1 MHTLE
6 NLVYAVSASE
16 NWLIRVKYL
25 VSEKPAGRLERLE
38 GVKYMVMTDPIADM
52 LTRIRNALV
61 VKHAS
66 IDVPA
71 SNIKMAIAD
80 ILQEEDL

>member
-1 MHTLE
+1 MIRRESEWRKNHGELSNSVNRSSLLGPITDAASADDPMRTLE

-38 GVKYMVMTDPIADM
+38 GG
-52 LTRIRNALV
+52 
-61 VKHAS
+61 
-66 IDVPA
+66 
-71 SNIKMAIAD
+71 
-80 ILQEEDL
+80 

>member
-1 MHTLE
+1 
-6 NLVYAVSASE
+6 
-16 NWLIRVKYL
+16 
-25 VSEKPAGRLERLE
+25 
-38 GVKYMVMTDPIADM
+38 MVMTDPIADM